1 MTRACRSIILISIG
15 LMMSLAAIPLHASD
29 RSIRY
34 GGNLIHGG
42 GGKDSSGMYEVLKK
56 CGEPEGKQGNTWI
69 YIQGNMRKILTFR
82 ADGSGLKALETDALR
97 FFTCFQKVM
106 I

>member
-1 MTRACRSIILISIG
+1 MNNVCRSIILISIG

-29 RSIRY
+29 RSIRC

-42 GGKDSSGMYEVLKK
+42 GGKDSTGMYEVLKK
-56 CGEPEGKQGNTWI
+56 CGEPEAKQGNTWI
-69 YIQGNMRKILTFR
+69 YIQGNMRRILTFR